1 MGLKQIRSCK
11 DISTAFKALR
21 EESRTQMPCSVSYL
35 QTRVITIKGALFG
48 Y

>member
-21 EESRTQMPCSVSYL
+21 EERAKAVRKCPVQFISANPCHY
-35 QTRVITIKGALFG
+35 R
-48 Y
+48 